1 MTHRAFDA
9 AVKEASGEPVTF
21 TVNGYDHTFTVST
34 PLPLGQLI
42 LFARAVDKSEQE
54 QARALDALLRGWLI
68 EADREKWDDCLGQ
81 MQDIAVLGTIVNY
94 IVEEATARPTQAS

>member
-9 AVKEASGEPVTF
+9 AVKEASGEAVTFSVTGFEYTF
-21 TVNGYDHTFTVST
+21 TVDT

-42 LFARAVDKSEQE
+42 LFARAAEKSEQE
-54 QARALDALLRGWLI
+54 QARALDALLRGWLV
-68 EADREKWDDCLGQ
+68 EADREKWDECLGQ
-81 MQDIAVLGTIVNY
+81 LKDLTILGHIVNY